1 MANSKPHQ
9 IYILRDGVKVFI
21 GKSTDSRINSVKW
34 RHQRG
39 ENACTRAHFTREI
52 APDLELR
59 ILTTLH
65 TDHREA
71 HRFVIAFIRFF
82 LENGYIVLNSDGMVQ
97 EALSLYP
104 ATNRVLQKLQNTP
117 LSVWLGE
124 EDTVADPNTTRATAI
139 TSFRNQKEEHSM
151 ASECFSTRLY
161 PNEAA
166 FIQQIM
172 DDLQITKHQIMAI
185 FLDTYQHRDE
195 ESPDW
200 TCADYVKIFMQP
212 LRDRISTQQAEIDSL
227 KAQISQLKQQQEKQL
242 TNRENLSRSG
252 MRRFLNYFEPND
264 STEQLR
270 SDRFYRDFLTFVSN
284 AREYTY
290 PVNEEFFIFYPAEI
304 FYGSTRSKA
313 RFIIGTDDDGKKT
326 LLRFYPKSYYTG
338 MFLTNK
344 IFGLVDSRWLVRAE
358 RANDG
363 AMDIIFSFPLNII
376 LKNQHAVK
384 KDSSSDLE
392 SILEDASWRSKEFLE
407 YFGINF

>member
-1 MANSKPHQ
+1 MTNSKTYQ
-9 IYILRDGVKVFI
+9 IYALRDGVHVFI

-39 ENACTRAHFTREI
+39 ENACTRAHFSREI
-52 APDLELR
+52 APNLELKV
-59 ILTTLH
+59 LTTVH

-82 LENGYIVLNSDGMVQ
+82 LEHGYIVLNGNSIIQ
-97 EALSLYP
+97 EAFSLYP
-104 ATNRVLQKLQNTP
+104 ATNRVFQKLQSTT

-124 EDTVADPNTTRATAI
+124 EDTVADPNTTRAKAI

-161 PNEAA
+161 PKEAA

-200 TCADYVKIFMQP
+200 TCTNYVKIFMQP

-242 TNRENLSRSG
+242 TNREKLSRRG
-252 MRRFLNYFEPND
+252 MRHFLNFFEPND
-264 STEQLR
+264 SAEQLR
-270 SDRFYRDFLTFVSN
+270 SDRFYRDFLTFVPD

-290 PVNEEFFIFYPAEI
+290 PVNEEFFVFYPAEI
-304 FYGSTRSKA
+304 FYGSTRSRA
-313 RFIIGTDDDGKKT
+313 RFIIGTDDGGKKT

>member
-9 IYILRDGVKVFI
+9 IYILRDGVKVYI

-39 ENACTRAHFTREI
+39 ENARTRAHFSREI
-52 APDLELR
+52 APNLEMKV
-59 ILTTLH
+59 LTTVH

-117 LSVWLGE
+117 LSVWIGE
-124 EDTVADPNTTRATAI
+124 EDSAEAPD
-139 TSFRNQKEEHSM
+139 TSHAKAVTFLEVQKEARGM
-151 ASECFSTRLY
+151 ASESFSTRLY
-161 PNEAA
+161 PKEAA

-172 DDLQITKHQIMAI
+172 YDLQITKHQIMAI
-185 FLDTYQHRDE
+185 FLDTYQHRE
-195 ESPDW
+195 EENLDW
-200 TCADYVKIFMQP
+200 TCGDYVKIFMQP
-212 LRDRISTQQAEIDSL
+212 LRDRISAQQAEIDSL
-227 KAQISQLKQQQEKQL
+227 KAQISQLKQRQEKQL

-270 SDRFYRDFLTFVSN
+270 SDRFYRDFLTFVPD

-290 PVNEEFFIFYPAEI
+290 PVNEEFFVFCPAEI
-304 FYGSTRSKA
+304 FYGSTRSRA
-313 RFIIGTDDDGKKT
+313 RFIIGTDEGGKKT

-363 AMDIIFSFPLNII
+363 AMDIIFSFPLDII

-407 YFGINF
+407 YLGINF